1 MPFEMKKQMHYYGL
15 FISKILTLKTVY
27 EWGWLAESPKI
38 AIVCI
43 LIWRWDG
50 EGAFES
56 EEVSLLQ
63 C

>member
-27 EWGWLAESPKI
+27 EWGWLAESAKI

-43 LIWRWDG
+43 LI
-50 EGAFES
+50 
-56 EEVSLLQ
+56 
-63 C
+63 